1 MSNQRTPNAL
11 VNESSPYLL
20 QHAYNPVAWMP
31 WGEAAFAK
39 AAAEDKPIFLS
50 IGYATCHWC
59 HVMERESFENEE
71 TAALLNE
78 HFVPIKVD
86 REERPD
92 VDAVYMAVTQG
103 MSQGRGGWPMSVWLF
118 PDRRPI
124 TAGTYFP
131 PDDRWG
137 RPGFRSI
144 LRQINDVWHNRRAEL
159 EEQAQGITQWL
170 NAQGKPV
177 GKAELGIATLR
188 LNATEHARRFDH
200 KHGGFETAPK
210 FPTPHRLS
218 ALIRAAASR
227 TAGILP
233 AKAEGEVPS
242 ATEALKMAV
251 TTLDAMADGGIH
263 DQVGGGFHRY
273 STDREWLTPH
283 FEKMLYDQ
291 ALLVEA
297 YLDAWQATGEPRH
310 AEIARDILEYTL
322 RDLRDEGGAFH
333 SAEDADS
340 EGVEGK
346 FYVWSTADMQSHLG
360 GDAAVV
366 AAAWGCA
373 QAGNFHDE
381 SSGTQT
387 GENILHLPRPLDQTA
402 KLHGLE
408 PATLRATLDR
418 AREILFEVRSHRVRP
433 LLDDKVLTDW
443 NGLMLGAI
451 ARAGV
456 LLGESRYL
464 QAANQC
470 AEFLTRMMWRNDR
483 LLHRYRKGNAGI
495 AGFVDDYAFLGNGLF
510 QLFQATLEPR
520 WLEQAA
526 TLGREMVRLFWN
538 EEEGLFHTQGS
549 DETDKLIAPNRS
561 LYDGA
566 IPSGNS
572 AAALLL
578 ARLGRTLQDE
588 SLLGLARR
596 TLESMSP
603 QIVGQT
609 PGFNYALAALEH
621 LVLPGQEI
629 VIAGEMADSAT
640 KALIAETRK
649 HYLPHAIVIHHEPDA
664 EGEAI
669 RKLVP
674 FVANQLPV
682 NGQPAAYL
690 CENYTCKAPVTT
702 PQALAELIRGTSAC
716 P

>member
-1 MSNQRTPNAL
+1 MTNQRTPNAL

-39 AAAEDKPIFLS
+39 AKAEDKPIFLS

-59 HVMERESFENEE
+59 HVMERESFENDEV
-71 TAALLNE
+71 AALLNE
-78 HFVPIKVD
+78 NFVPIKVD

-103 MSQGRGGWPMSVWLF
+103 MSQGRGGWPMSVFLF

-131 PDDRWG
+131 PEDRWG
-137 RPGFRSI
+137 RPGFKSI
-144 LRQINDVWHNRRAEL
+144 LREVSNVYRTRRAEL
-159 EEQAQGITQWL
+159 EEQAKGITEWL
-170 NAQGKPV
+170 NAQGKPM
-177 GKAELGIATLR
+177 GKAELGLATLVE
-188 LNATEHARRFDH
+188 NAAEHVRRFDH
-200 KHGGFETAPK
+200 KHGGFESAPK

-218 ALIRAAASR
+218 ALIR

-233 AKAEGEVPS
+233 AKSDAGAPPASEV
-242 ATEALKMAV
+242 LQVAV
-251 TTLDAMADGGIH
+251 KTLDAMADGGIH

-297 YLDAWQATGEPRH
+297 YLDAWQVTGEQRH
-310 AEIARDILEYTL
+310 ADIARDILEYTL
-322 RDLRDEGGAFH
+322 HDLRDEGGAFH

-346 FYVWSTADMQSHLG
+346 FYVWSMAELKAHLG

-366 AAAWGCA
+366 ASAWGCA
-373 QAGNFHDE
+373 DHGNFHDE
-381 SSGTQT
+381 ASGTQT
-387 GENILHLPRPLDQTA
+387 GDNILHLPRPLDQTA
-402 KLHGLE
+402 KLHGIE
-408 PATLRATLDR
+408 TATLRATLDR
-418 AREILFEVRSHRVRP
+418 AREILFEVRTHRVRP

-456 LLGESRYL
+456 LLGEKRYL
-464 QAANQC
+464 LAANQC
-470 AEFLTRMMWRNDR
+470 AEFLSRMMWRDGR
-483 LLHRYRKGNAGI
+483 LLHRYRKGSAGI
-495 AGFVDDYAFLGNGLF
+495 AGFVDDYAFFGNGLF

-520 WLEQAA
+520 WLELAA
-526 TLGREMVRLFWN
+526 TMGREMVRLFWH
-538 EEEGLFHTQGS
+538 EDEGLFHTQGS
-549 DETDKLIAPNRS
+549 DDPDKLIAPNRS
-561 LYDGA
+561 VYDGA

-578 ARLGRTLQDE
+578 ARLGRTLQDDK
-588 SLLGLARR
+588 LLDVARR
-596 TLESMSP
+596 TLDGMSP
-603 QIVGQT
+603 QISGHT

-621 LVLPGQEI
+621 FVLPGQEI

-640 KALIAETRK
+640 RALIAETRK
-649 HYLPHAIVIHHEPDA
+649 HFLPRAILIHHEPGTD
-664 EGEAI
+664 GEAI

-674 FVANQLPV
+674 FVANQQPV
-682 NGQPAAYL
+682 QGQSAAYV
-690 CENYTCKAPVTT
+690 CEHYTCKAPVTT
-702 PQALAELIRGTSAC
+702 PEALKVLLQN
-716 P
+716 

>member
-1 MSNQRTPNAL
+1 MTNQRTPNAL

-39 AAAEDKPIFLS
+39 AKAEDKPIFLS

-59 HVMERESFENEE
+59 HVMERESFENDEV
-71 TAALLNE
+71 AALMNE
-78 HFVPIKVD
+78 NFVPIKVD

-103 MSQGRGGWPMSVWLF
+103 MSQGRGGWPMSVFLF

-131 PDDRWG
+131 PEDRWG
-137 RPGFRSI
+137 RPGFKSI
-144 LRQINDVWHNRRAEL
+144 LREVSNVYRTRREEL
-159 EEQAQGITQWL
+159 EEQAKGITEWL
-170 NAQGKPV
+170 NAQGKPS
-177 GKAELGIATLR
+177 GKTELGIATLKD
-188 LNATEHARRFDH
+188 NADEHARRFDH
-200 KHGGFETAPK
+200 KHGGFESAPK

-218 ALIRAAASR
+218 ALIR

-233 AKAEGEVPS
+233 AKATGNTPS
-242 ATEALKMAV
+242 SSDILSIAV
-251 TTLDAMADGGIH
+251 KTLDAMADGGIH

-297 YLDAWQATGEPRH
+297 YLDAWQATGDQRH
-310 AEIARDILEYTL
+310 ADITRDIIEYCL

-346 FYVWSTADMQSHLG
+346 FYVWSMAELKAHLG

-366 AAAWGCA
+366 ASAWGCA
-373 QAGNFHDE
+373 EGGNFHDE
-381 SSGTQT
+381 ASGSQT
-387 GENILHLPRPLDQTA
+387 GDNILHLPRPLDQTA
-402 KLHGLE
+402 KLHGIEL
-408 PATLRATLDR
+408 ATLRATLDR
-418 AREILFEVRSHRVRP
+418 AREILFEVRTHRVRP

-456 LLGESRYL
+456 LLNEPRYAL
-464 QAANQC
+464 AAREC
-470 AEFLTRMMWRNDR
+470 AEFLSRMMFQDGR
-483 LLHRYRKGNAGI
+483 LLHRYRKGSAGI
-495 AGFVDDYAFLGNGLF
+495 AGFVDDYAFYGNGLF
-510 QLFQATLEPR
+510 QLYQATLDPR
-520 WLEQAA
+520 WLERAA
-526 TLGREMVRLFWN
+526 KTGRELVRLFWH
-538 EEEGLFHTQGS
+538 EEEGLFHTQGN
-549 DETDKLIAPNRS
+549 DEPDKLIAPNRS
-561 LYDGA
+561 VYDGA

-578 ARLGRTLQDE
+578 ARLGRTLQDDA
-588 SLLGLARR
+588 LLGTAKR

-603 QIVGQT
+603 QISGHT

-621 LVLPGQEI
+621 FVLPGQEI

-640 KALIAETRK
+640 KALITEARK
-649 HYLPHAIVIHHEPDA
+649 HYLPHAILIHHEPDA
-664 EGEAI
+664 DGEAI

-674 FVANQLPV
+674 FVANQQPV
-682 NGQPAAYL
+682 QGQSAAYV
-690 CENYTCKAPVTT
+690 CEHYTCKAPVTT
-702 PQALAELIRGTSAC
+702 PEALAALLAK
-716 P
+716 

>member
-11 VNESSPYLL
+11 VHESSPYLL

-39 AAAEDKPIFLS
+39 AKAEDKPIFLS

-103 MSQGRGGWPMSVWLF
+103 MSEGRGGWPMSVWLF

-131 PDDRWG
+131 PEDRWG

-144 LRQINDVWHNRRAEL
+144 LRQINDVWHNRRADL
-159 EEQAQGITQWL
+159 EEQAAGITQWL

-177 GKAELGIATLR
+177 GKTELGIETLQH
-188 LNATEHARRFDH
+188 NAMEHARRFDH
-200 KHGGFETAPK
+200 KHGGFESAPK

-218 ALIRAAASR
+218 ALIRVSR
-227 TAGILP
+227 VLP
-233 AKAEGEVPS
+233 ARAEGELPAAADV
-242 ATEALKMAV
+242 LKMAV

-297 YLDAWQATGEPRH
+297 YLDAWQVTGDERH
-310 AEIARDILEYTL
+310 ADVARDILEYVL

-333 SAEDADS
+333 CAEDADS

-346 FYVWSTADMQSHLG
+346 FYVWSVADLQAHLG

-366 AAAWGCA
+366 AAAWGCT
-373 QAGNFHDE
+373 QQGNYHDE
-381 SSGTQT
+381 SSGSAT
-387 GENILHLPRPLDQTA
+387 GDNILHLPRPLAQTA
-402 KLHGLE
+402 RLHDLD
-408 PATLRATLDR
+408 PATLAATMAR

-443 NGLMLGAI
+443 NGLMLGAT
-451 ARAGV
+451 ARAAV
-456 LLGESRYL
+456 LSNEPRYL
-464 QAANQC
+464 LAATQC
-470 AEFLTRMMWRNDR
+470 AEFLSRMMWREGR
-483 LLHRYRKGNAGI
+483 LLHRYRKGSAGI
-495 AGFVDDYAFLGNGLF
+495 AGFVDDYAFFGNGLF
-510 QLFQATLEPR
+510 QLYQATLEPR
-520 WLEQAA
+520 WLELAA
-526 TLGREMVRLFWN
+526 TMGREMVRLFWH

-549 DETDKLIAPNRS
+549 DDPDKLIAPNRS
-561 LYDGA
+561 VYDGA

-578 ARLGRTLQDE
+578 ARLGRTLQDDK
-588 SLLGLARR
+588 LLNVARR
-596 TLESMSP
+596 TLDGMSP
-603 QIVGQT
+603 QIAGHT

-621 LVLPGQEI
+621 FVLPGPEI
-629 VIAGEMADSAT
+629 VIAGDMADSAT
-640 KALIAETRK
+640 RALIAQTRK
-649 HYLPHAIVIHHEPDA
+649 HFLPRAILIHHEPGPD
-664 EGEAI
+664 GQAI

-674 FVANQLPV
+674 FVVNQQPV
-682 NGQPAAYL
+682 QGQSAAYV
-690 CENYTCKAPVTT
+690 CEHYTCKAPVTT
-702 PQALAELIRGTSAC
+702 PEALGELLAR
-716 P
+716 

>member
-1 MSNQRTPNAL
+1 MSTHRTPNAL
-11 VNESSPYLL
+11 ANESSPYLL

-39 AAAEDKPIFLS
+39 AKAEDKPIFLS

-71 TAALLNE
+71 VAQILNE
-78 HFVPIKVD
+78 NFVPIKVD

-103 MSQGRGGWPMSVWLF
+103 MSNGRGGWPMSVWLF

-131 PDDRWG
+131 PEDRWG
-137 RPGFRSI
+137 RPGFKSI
-144 LRQINDVWHNRRAEL
+144 LRQVSEVWKNRREEL
-159 EEQAQGITQWL
+159 EEQAKGITEWL
-170 NAQGKPV
+170 NAQGKPT
-177 GKAELGIATLR
+177 GKTELGIATLKD
-188 LNATEHARRFDH
+188 NAEEHARRFDH
-200 KHGGFETAPK
+200 KHGGFESAPK

-218 ALIRAAASR
+218 ALLR
-227 TAGILP
+227 TADILP
-233 AKAEGEVPS
+233 APES
-242 ATEALKMAV
+242 INIAV
-251 TTLDAMADGGIH
+251 RTLDAMADGGIH

-297 YLDAWQATGEPRH
+297 YLDAWQVTGEPRH
-310 AEIARDILEYTL
+310 AAIVRDILEYTL

-346 FYVWSTADMQSHLG
+346 FYVWSMAELKAHLG

-366 AAAWGCA
+366 ASAWGCA
-373 QAGNFHDE
+373 DQGNFHDE
-381 SSGTQT
+381 ASGTQT
-387 GENILHLPRPLDQTA
+387 GDNILHLPRPLDQTA

-408 PATLRATLDR
+408 PATLRATLQR
-418 AREILFEVRSHRVRP
+418 AREILFEVRTHRVRP

-456 LLGESRYL
+456 LLDEKRYL
-464 QAANQC
+464 LAATQC
-470 AEFLTRMMWRNDR
+470 AEFLSRMMWRDGR
-483 LLHRYRKGNAGI
+483 LLHRYRKGSAGI
-495 AGFVDDYAFLGNGLF
+495 LGFVDDYAFFGNGLF
-510 QLFQATLEPR
+510 QLYQATLEPR
-520 WLEQAA
+520 WLDLAA
-526 TLGREMVRLFWN
+526 TMGREMVRLFWH
-538 EEEGLFHTQGS
+538 EGEGLFHTQGS
-549 DETDKLIAPNRS
+549 DDPDKLIAPNRS

-588 SLLGLARR
+588 ALLNVARR

-603 QIVGQT
+603 QISGHT

-621 LVLPGQEI
+621 FVLPGQEI

-649 HYLPHAIVIHHEPDA
+649 HFLPRAILIHHEPGTD
-664 EGEAI
+664 GEAI

-674 FVANQLPV
+674 YVANQLPV
-682 NGQPAAYL
+682 QGQAAAYV
-690 CENYTCKAPVTT
+690 CEHYTCKAPVTT
-702 PQALAELIRGTSAC
+702 PQVLARLIRGQ